1 MTTDRERSTFVSVIV
16 PTWNRCDYLSDT
28 LDSLISQDWPGDR
41 YEVVVVD
48 DGSTDQTPDVVRG
61 FQERNGH
68 AVTYVRK
75 AHGGLNAGRNAG
87 ILAARGDIVWFL
99 DDDELAEPDHLSRL
113 VAAFGGDAGLSG
125 VGGPARDY
133 GGSTVRTCATCTL
146 AAADVPGEGLR
157 IVSTLLGGNMAF
169 RRSVFD
175 EVGLFD
181 PELSLRGDETEWFRR
196 AEGHRFLYDP
206 DLWIRHRR
214 DRMNLWTLCRSGY
227 RGGLSLAVY
236 DRKVGAH
243 HRPAPGKIL
252 RCLGHA
258 VRRRCA
264 RGLVLAFRQ
273 AGREV
278 GHLRHRRSARGERA
292 GAGSFEGKR

>member
-1 MTTDRERSTFVSVIV
+1 MTTDQQLFISVIV
-16 PTWNRCDYLSDT
+16 PTWNRCDYLRDT
-28 LDSLISQDWPGDR
+28 LQSVVDQDWTADR
-41 YEVVVVD
+41 YEVLVVD
-48 DGSTDQTPDVVRG
+48 DGSTDQTAEIVRE

-68 AVTYVRK
+68 AIRYIRK
-75 AHGGLNAGRNAG
+75 AHAGLNAGRNAG
-87 ILAARGDIVWFL
+87 ILAARGDIVLFL

-113 VAAFGGDAGLSG
+113 VAAFGSDAGLSG

-146 AAADVPGEGLR
+146 AASDLPGEGVR
-157 IVSTLLGGNMAF
+157 AVPTLLGGNMAF
-169 RRSVFD
+169 RRRVFD

-196 AEGHRFLYDP
+196 ANGLRFLYDP

-214 DRMNLWTLCRSGY
+214 DRMTLWTLCRSGY

-236 DRKVGAH
+236 DRKVGTRQ
-243 HRPAPGKIL
+243 RPGPGRIV
-252 RCLGHA
+252 RYLGHA

-278 GHLRHRRSARGERA
+278 GHLRHRRSSRRAERVRT
-292 GAGSFEGKR
+292 GSIEGKR